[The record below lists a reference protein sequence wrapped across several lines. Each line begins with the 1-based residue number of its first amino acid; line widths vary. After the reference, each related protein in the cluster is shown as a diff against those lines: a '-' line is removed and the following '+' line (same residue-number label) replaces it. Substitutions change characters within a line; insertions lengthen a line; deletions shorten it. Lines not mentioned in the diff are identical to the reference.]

1 MSVSMMFHVQKM
13 NEMLVMM
20 MIMQFSKN
28 IIMMVVMSLLM
39 RFVSVELKSIKR
51 ERLIL
56 PLVLNVRSLRLE
68 LMILGIHHC

>member
-1 MSVSMMFHVQKM
+1 M

-68 LMILGIHHC
+68 LMILLS

>member
-20 MIMQFSKN
+20 MITQFSKN

-68 LMILGIHHC
+68 LMILLS

>member
-39 RFVSVELKSIKR
+39 RFVSVELKSIKK

-68 LMILGIHHC
+68 LMILLS

>member
-1 MSVSMMFHVQKM
+1 MMFHVQKM

-28 IIMMVVMSLLM
+28 IIMMVVISLLM
-39 RFVSVELKSIKR
+39 RFVSVELKIIKR

-68 LMILGIHHC
+68 LMILLS

>member
-1 MSVSMMFHVQKM
+1 MMFHVQKM

-68 LMILGIHHC
+68 LMILLS

>member
-1 MSVSMMFHVQKM
+1 MMFHVQKM

-20 MIMQFSKN
+20 MITQFSKN

-68 LMILGIHHC
+68 LMILLS